1 MSTRSFRSFSIIAL
15 WALWLLAAGATVRL
29 AAQPSRPEITVQQAS
44 CFRYGENQAV
54 YASTLGEPGG
64 ATARLYFQWLDHPYY
79 YWVDFEHDLPT
90 GANGAG
96 TGATFPGSGGTGAPS
111 RYWATPPKPESR
123 NHEIEY
129 YGVLL
134 SSTGREIARSQTFK
148 SKVTSDCQIK
158 LTPQQLGA
166 AQNLTIGETSFKQNK
181 DRVNGFLCDGIV
193 TRVNPD
199 NVKRAD
205 EICRT
210 CVIAWWAG
218 KELLL
223 PVLGAAGLGGI
234 TSVIVDKPEPSPS
247 RP

>member
-1 MSTRSFRSFSIIAL
+1 MRTRSFSIT
-15 WALWLLAAGATVRL
+15 ALWLLAAGALAPL
-29 AAQPSRPEITVQQAS
+29 AAQPSITVQQAS
-44 CFRYGENQAV
+44 CFRYGENQVV

-64 ATARLYFQWLDHPYY
+64 ATARLYFQWTDHPYF

-90 GANGAG
+90 GAARPGGIAGA
-96 TGATFPGSGGTGAPS
+96 GAPS
-111 RYWATPPKPESR
+111 RYWVTPPKPESR

-134 SSTGREIARSQTFK
+134 DSAGREIARSPALK

-166 AQNLTIGETSFKQNK
+166 AQNLTIGETSFKQTKNK
-181 DRVNGFLCDGIV
+181 VNGFLCDGIV

-210 CVIAWWAG
+210 CVIAWWQR
-218 KELLL
+218 KELLI
-223 PVLGAAGLGGI
+223 PVLGAAGVTGI
-234 TSVIVDKPEPSPS
+234 TSVVIDRPEPSPS